1 LTPPIAN
8 FTVNTTSGTAPLA
21 VQFTDTSTGAP
32 TSWSWTF
39 GDGGTSTEQ
48 SPVHAYSKKGA
59 YTVSLR
65 VVNSQG
71 VDVETRP
78 GAVTVVKRDDKPV
91 ASFTWA
97 EPAVAGVP
105 VQFTDTSAG
114 EITHWDWKIGWS
126 AYSVQNPVHT
136 FSMPGEYQVTL
147 RVRGSKGWSKPFEQ
161 KVRVRAQDIP
171 LTASFS
177 ASPVS
182 GKTPLSVRFTDAST
196 GGPVSWFWSFGDGK
210 QSRDQS
216 PKHVYQKAGTYTVNL
231 TVTDAARRTATVTRT
246 ALVTVTGKM

>member
-48 SPVHAYSKKGA
+48 SPVHVYSKKGV
-59 YTVSLR
+59 YTVSLKI
-65 VVNSQG
+65 VNPQG
-71 VDVETRP
+71 ADVETRP
-78 GAVTVVKRDDKPV
+78 GALTVVKRDDQPV

-105 VQFTDTSAG
+105 VQFTDTSTG
-114 EITHWDWKIGWS
+114 EIINWDWKIDRS
-126 AYSVQNPVHT
+126 TYSVQNPAHT
-136 FSMPGEYQVTL
+136 FSTPGEYKVTL
-147 RVRGSKGWSKPFEQ
+147 RVKGSKGWSKPFEQ
-161 KVRVRAQDIP
+161 KVQVLAQDVP

-182 GKTPLSVRFTDAST
+182 GKAPLSVRFTDAST
-196 GGPVSWFWSFGDGK
+196 GGPVRWSWSFGDGK
-210 QSRDQS
+210 QSSDQS
-216 PKHVYQKAGTYTVNL
+216 PTHVYGKAGTYTVQL
-231 TVTDAARRTATVTRT
+231 TVTDAARRTATITRT
-246 ALVTVTGKM
+246 ALITVTGKK